1 MTRTLLVVI
10 LSLISFFSYAQ
21 NAIGDARQQTVGTV
35 VTVSGIVTNGSEL
48 GTIRYM
54 QDNTGGIA
62 VYDNQLSGVN
72 RGDSISVTGEL
83 DDYNNLLE
91 IKNVT
96 TITVHKSGLS
106 LPSPKLITIDNI
118 GENYESQLIAI
129 DDISFADATGAFSGN
144 KNYTFTNGSL
154 SGDMRINTN
163 SPIVGQPIPTE
174 AFKLVAL
181 CSQFSY
187 TNNNT
192 QSGYQLL
199 PRDMDDFVSKS
210 EVNFTSQV
218 KVISL
223 DKNSVVLGWT
233 TDNGAFPFVRYGN
246 YNNADSLT
254 NYKAGD
260 STTSD
265 EVNSHIAEITGLQPS
280 EVIYAQV
287 FMVLESDTVFSGVH
301 AYVTES
307 NSTGDIKVYFNSEVD
322 QDLATT
328 TPAQNIGDSMADTL
342 VAYINRAEE
351 SIDLSIYN
359 FDNKTVSDAL
369 NAAAQRGVK
378 IRVITCGST
387 SHASIY
393 NLSNAI
399 PVLERPEITGQQS
412 GIMHNKFAIFD
423 ADHSNANK
431 VWVWSGS
438 TNLTAGQ
445 LYSDANNMIFIQDQS
460 LAMTY
465 KIEFEEMW
473 GSSGDLPDALAA
485 RFGEDKTDNTP
496 HELMIGG
503 NWIESYFSPS
513 DQTNQKL
520 IDAMGTADYNLH
532 VETMLIT
539 RSDLAAAITDA
550 FQRGVNVN
558 VITDV
563 EASNVDYVNDALNNT
578 LPDGKF
584 VFDNTATGLLH
595 HKLAII
601 DANSQTSDPQVI
613 TGSHNWS
620 NSANDINDE
629 NTLIIHNADIANQYL
644 QQFAYRFGQN
654 NGDFV
659 VSALLVE
666 NPELKVYPNP
676 SEGQITV
683 SSDQTIKSVQLFN
696 LSGAL
701 LQQWEGAL
709 NTIITIELPAEISG
723 MYLLKVEQDNGAVG
737 IHKIVKH

>member
-10 LSLISFFSYAQ
+10 FSLISFLSYPQ
-21 NAIGDARQQTVGTV
+21 NAISDARKQTVGTV

-54 QDNTGGIA
+54 QDDTGGIA
-62 VYDNQLSGVN
+62 IYDNQLSGVN
-72 RGDSISVTGEL
+72 RGDSITVTGEL
-83 DDYNNLLE
+83 DDYRNLLE
-91 IKNVT
+91 MKNVT
-96 TITVHKSGLS
+96 ALTVHKSGLS
-106 LPSPKLITIDNI
+106 LPAPKLITIDNI

-129 DDISFADATGAFSGN
+129 DDISLANATGVFSGN
-144 KNYTFTNGSL
+144 TNYTFTDGSL
-154 SGDMRINTN
+154 SGDLRIGATT
-163 SPIVGQPIPTE
+163 PIVGQPIPTE

-187 TNNNT
+187 TNNDT
-192 QSGYQLL
+192 QNGYQLL

-210 EVNFTSQV
+210 VVNFTSQV

-246 YNNADSLT
+246 SYNVAGLIH
-254 NYKAGD
+254 YKAGD

-265 EVNSHIAEITGLQPS
+265 EVNSHIVEITGLQPS

-328 TPAQNIGDSMADTL
+328 TTALNIGNNMADTL
-342 VAYINRAEE
+342 AAYINRAEE

-359 FDNKTVSDAL
+359 FDNKTVTDAL

-393 NLSNAI
+393 SLSNSI

-423 ADHSNANK
+423 ATNSDANK

-438 TNLTAGQ
+438 TNLTSNQ
-445 LYSDANNMIFIQDQS
+445 LYTDANNMIFIQDKS
-460 LAMTY
+460 LALTY

-473 GSSGDLPDALAA
+473 GSSGDQPDAVAA

-496 HELMIGG
+496 HELLIGG
-503 NWIESYFSPS
+503 NWVESYFSPS
-513 DQTNQKL
+513 DHTNQKL
-520 IDAMGTADYNLH
+520 IDAMGTADFNLY

-550 FQRGVNVN
+550 YERGAKVHVL
-558 VITDV
+558 TDV
-563 EASNVDYVNDALNNT
+563 EGSNVDYVNQALNNT
-578 LPDGKF
+578 LPAGKF
-584 VFDNTATGLLH
+584 VFDNTAPGLMH

-601 DANSQTSDPQVI
+601 DANSLTSDPQVI

-629 NTLIIHNADIANQYL
+629 NTLIIHNADIVNQYL

-683 SSDQTIKSVQLFN
+683 SSDQTIKSVRLFN

-701 LQQWEGAL
+701 LKQWESVSG
-709 NTIITIELPAEISG
+709 NTVSISLPSELRG
-723 MYLLKVEQDNGAVG
+723 MFLLKVEQDNGAIG
-737 IHKIVKH
+737 LHKIVKK